1 MLKGV
6 EMKKFGWMIF
16 TAVFTAAILQSS
28 AATLKVGDPAPKLQV
43 GKWIQG
49 EPVAAFSKDKAY
61 IVEFWATWCGP
72 CKESIPHLNEIANK
86 YKDRGLVVIGQSIW
100 EEDDKDVPKFVRQMG
115 SKMSYR
121 VAVDDKK
128 EIEKG
133 AMANIWMEAAGQN
146 GIPTAFLVDKNG
158 KIAYI
163 GGPLSLKEETI
174 EQVLAGKF
182 DLKKAAQEY
191 ELKRATE
198 EKLSSLQDNLAK
210 VMEAKDWAKAEMLL
224 NEIEPLMDEA
234 DREDLDMDR
243 LKLNLNKGDSAGSIK
258 FANKLAARNP
268 EHAGHHDGLAWMI
281 LTIGQPSRE
290 LLEIANKEANRAVEI
305 SKGEDPSIMDTLA
318 RAQFMR
324 GEKEAAVKT
333 QEKAIA
339 LQKEEGRKEA
349 FKKTLDSYKAG
360 KLPD

>member
-1 MLKGV
+1 
-6 EMKKFGWMIF
+6 MKKFGWVIL
-16 TAVFTAAILQSS
+16 TAVMGAAALQAR
-28 AATLKVGDPAPKLQV
+28 AAALKVGDPAPKLQV

-49 EPVAAFSKDKAY
+49 EPVTAFSKNNAY

-86 YKDRGLVVIGQSIW
+86 YKSKGLVVIGQSIW

-115 SKMSYR
+115 SKMSYW
-121 VAVDDKK
+121 VAVDNKK

-133 AMANIWMEAAGQN
+133 AMANSWMEAAGQN
-146 GIPTAFLVDKNG
+146 GIPTAFLVDKSG
-158 KIAYI
+158 RIAYI
-163 GGPLSLKEETI
+163 GGPLSLKEGTI

-182 DLKKAAQEY
+182 DIKKAAEEY
-191 ELKRATE
+191 ERKHAAE
-198 EKLSSLQDNLAK
+198 EKLSSLQDDLAK
-210 VMEAKDWAKAEMLL
+210 VMEAKDWAKAETLL

-243 LKLNLNKGDSAGSIK
+243 LKLNLNKGDSAAAMK
-258 FANKLAARNP
+258 YANKLAARNP

-281 LTIGQPSRE
+281 LTIGQPSKE
-290 LLEIANKEANRAVEI
+290 LLEIADKEAHRAVEI
-305 SKGEDPSIMDTLA
+305 SKGEDPSILDTLA

-324 GEKEAAVKT
+324 GEKDAAIKT

-339 LQKEEGRKEA
+339 LQKEEARKEA
-349 FKKTLDSYKAG
+349 FKKTLESYKAG